1 MSVAVSVLEADG
13 TSGVADEFVELPW
26 TVYRDDPVWI
36 PEDPAGLRRRFSA
49 ENAWFARGEA
59 RWWCIPGVARLAA
72 FFVPGLRVAGKSVAY
87 FGLWETTG
95 DVEANRG
102 LFTAAESWAR
112 ARHAE
117 ELVGPIDFTT
127 FSRYRLLTGGNA
139 TARPFLQEP
148 YNPPSY
154 PGILR
159 RLGYAE
165 LPIRYF
171 THVLTPEHQRRLA
184 DRLAPDVERVQALG
198 YRLQRVTPELWMAN
212 LPALHSVCDAVFGEQ
227 FAYTPLSYDE
237 FTEQCGE
244 RFIRRIEPDASVA
257 MWAPDGTLV
266 GFALNYPDWSP
277 LLTLDA
283 GSARL
288 RPDEIDHA
296 KHLELLRARPQMDWL
311 GRTGGILPAHR
322 GHGAM
327 GAMGGILFRR
337 MVDAG
342 AWDRSVFGVGIVG
355 NGIDHILRGLDV
367 TSRFF
372 ALYCKELA

>member
-1 MSVAVSVLEADG
+1 MSTAISVFGADG

-26 TVYRDDPVWI
+26 IVYGEDAVWI
-36 PEDPAGLRRRFSA
+36 PEDPASLRHRFSA
-49 ENAWFARGEA
+49 ENAWFQRGQA
-59 RWWCIPGVARLAA
+59 QWWCIPGAARLAA
-72 FFVPGLRVAGKSVAY
+72 FFVPELRVDGRAVAY

-95 DVEANRG
+95 DLDANRT
-102 LFTAAESWAR
+102 LFAAAESWAR
-112 ARHAE
+112 RRHAAA
-117 ELVGPIDFTT
+117 LIGPIDFTT

-154 PGILR
+154 PGIVR
-159 RLGYAE
+159 RLGYEE

-171 THVLTPEHQRRLA
+171 THVLTREHQRRLA
-184 DRLAPDVERVQALG
+184 ERLAPDVARVEGLG
-198 YRLQRVTPELWMAN
+198 YRFERVTPELWMGN
-212 LPALHSVCDAVFGEQ
+212 LRALHAVCDHVFGEQ

-237 FTEQCGE
+237 FAVACGE
-244 RFIRRIEPDASVA
+244 RFIRRVEPDASVV
-257 MWAPDGTLV
+257 MWAPDGTLA

-277 LLTLDA
+277 LLALDA
-283 GSARL
+283 GDARL
-288 RPDEIDHA
+288 RPDDIDHDE
-296 KHLELLRARPQMDWL
+296 HLPLLRARPRMDWL

-327 GAMGGILFRR
+327 AAMGGVLFGR

-342 AWDRSVFGVGIVG
+342 VWNRSVFGVGIVG
-355 NGIDHILRGLDV
+355 NGIDHILRGVDV

-372 ALYCKELA
+372 ALYSKELA